1 MLLLLCSRWML
12 QERHKVE
19 IHCFELL
26 PTIHFRFISS
36 SGHKICSHAT
46 HRTLIQFPREF
57 IVIHVEDKLVI
68 LGRGTVALPYIKPSF
83 AAPS

>member
-1 MLLLLCSRWML
+1 ML

-19 IHCFELL
+19 IHCFEFL
-26 PTIHFRFISS
+26 PTVHFRFISS
-36 SGHKICSHAT
+36 SDHNICSHAT

-57 IVIHVEDKLVI
+57 IVIHVQDNVVI
-68 LGRGTVALPYIKPSF
+68 LGRGTVALLYIKSPL